1 MRPVHAPYAGSAIPF
16 TIGLRPLEPARWLEP
31 DADRDGDL
39 AAKHKLIA
47 TRPEVV
53 IRSTPETWASEA
65 DMLARIAAHLAR
77 DHGITIPSIPLADE
91 PPLVTAARHVQ
102 DDLVLM
108 RRSGEGWR
116 LAAACLCFPASWSL
130 AEKFSQPMDAIHANV
145 PGWAGQMATRV
156 ARIFDNLQDDEP
168 VWRLNWSIDD
178 GYEPHRPMPKGGPR
192 SWRDRPDA
200 VAGLAHVRVERQT
213 LLKSSSTGDILFT
226 IRTYID
232 PLGAFADHPD
242 GAVLASA
249 LSEQLAALTESQL
262 AYKGIKADREALLR
276 ALAPLAGRR

>member
-1 MRPVHAPYAGSAIPF
+1 MRPVHAPYAGPSRPF
-16 TIGLRPLEPARWLEP
+16 TIGLRPLDPARWLEP
-31 DADRDGDL
+31 DADRDADL
-39 AAKHKLIA
+39 ADKHRLIA

-53 IRSTPETWASEA
+53 IRSTPETRASEA
-65 DMLARIAAHLAR
+65 DMLARIAEHLAR
-77 DHGITIPSIPLADE
+77 DHGIAVPAAPLPDE
-91 PPLVTAARHVQ
+91 PPLVTAARHAQ

-108 RRSGEGWR
+108 RQSSDGWR

-156 ARIFDNLQDDEP
+156 ARIFDNLQPGAP

-178 GYEPHRPMPKGGPR
+178 GYAPHRPAPKGGPR
-192 SWRDRPDA
+192 SWRDRPD
-200 VAGLAHVRVERQT
+200 VIAGLAHLRVERQT
-213 LLKSSSTGDILFT
+213 LLKSPATGDILFT

-232 PLGAFADHPD
+232 PLGVFADHPD
-242 GAVLASA
+242 GAALASA
-249 LSEQLAALTESQL
+249 LYDQLAALTEPQL

-276 ALAPLAGRR
+276 ALAPFAGG